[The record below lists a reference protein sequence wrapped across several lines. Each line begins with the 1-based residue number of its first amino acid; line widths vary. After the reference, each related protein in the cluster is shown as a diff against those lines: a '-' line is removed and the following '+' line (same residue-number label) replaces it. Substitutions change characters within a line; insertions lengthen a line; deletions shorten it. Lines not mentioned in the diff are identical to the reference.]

1 MTQPHPRSRTK
12 ARGRL
17 ALVWLAAGVTLA
29 SAGGAQ
35 GKENFVYEGKPI
47 HPGCVHALAMQQGDA
62 FPVTAAVV
70 LEGCATSQ
78 RSQAKLQYESDDL
91 AVIRDPLLT
100 GDGSFGYRVINQ
112 LDNGIFGL
120 VIRRVSASGEES
132 VSLAAVQLVER
143 PMIRQGS
150 LVHLQLIELLG
161 ELWLPGMDLTSF
173 RSIGN
178 KVHFV
183 SGVGPDR
190 VERDVDFTR
199 LGKLRR

>member
-1 MTQPHPRSRTK
+1 M
-12 ARGRL
+12 
-17 ALVWLAAGVTLA
+17 
-29 SAGGAQ
+29 
-35 GKENFVYEGKPI
+35 
-47 HPGCVHALAMQQGDA
+47 
-62 FPVTAAVV
+62 
-70 LEGCATSQ
+70 
-78 RSQAKLQYESDDL
+78 
-91 AVIRDPLLT
+91 
-100 GDGSFGYRVINQ
+100 
-112 LDNGIFGL
+112 
-120 VIRRVSASGEES
+120 
-132 VSLAAVQLVER
+132 SLAAVQLVER